1 MDKERLL
8 KTIDELRAEV
18 SRTERV
24 DPETLAALEN
34 AMRDVQRQLEKC
46 GPQPPADI
54 EPASSGL
61 KDALLRFEAEHPRLS
76 DSVGKVADALA
87 EMGF

>member
-1 MDKERLL
+1 MDKQRLL
-8 KTIDELRAEV
+8 QTIDELRAEV
-18 SRTERV
+18 AKTDRV
-24 DPETLAALEN
+24 DPETSAALEN
-34 AMRDVQRQLEKC
+34 AMRDLQRELEKRA
-46 GPQPPADI
+46 QPLVDI

-61 KDALLRFEAEHPRLS
+61 KDALLRFQAEHPKLS